1 MTGSPADE
9 TLSPQLL
16 PDPLDKESRPGA
28 WADGAEPPW
37 APPDWAEQ
45 NWDLVVIGGGNAAAT
60 SALAADDLG
69 ARVLIL
75 ERSPQHMRGGNTR
88 HTRNIRCV
96 HERDRFNTG
105 PYTADELWTDLCGV
119 GDGPNDEDLARITVR
134 DSESVP
140 AWMHDHGARW
150 QMPLAGTLHLGRT
163 NRFFLGGGKA
173 LLNSYY
179 RYLATRPRVRVA
191 YDAKVEELE
200 FAGPRCTG
208 LVVLLAGRRV
218 RVQARAVV
226 CASGGFE
233 ANLDWLRRYWSNAV
247 DNYIIRG
254 TPYNDGHILA
264 RLFQAHAAR
273 AGQEKGFHAIA
284 VDARAPRFDGGIATR
299 LDAIPFGIVV
309 NQHGH
314 RFHDEGEDLWPKRY
328 AIWGRKVAEQ
338 PGQIATVLWDAK
350 VNHLFLPPMY
360 GATQAAHIG
369 ELARLLSLDPGAVAA
384 TVRNYN
390 EAVTAASFNPA
401 VLDDCHT
408 VGLTPPKSHWAQP
421 LDTPPYFGIAV
432 RPGIT
437 FTYMGVA
444 VDRDARVRLEDGS
457 PFENVFA
464 AGEIMSGNILS
475 SGYLAG
481 FGMTIGSVWGR
492 RAGKKAVEH
501 VRR

>member
-1 MTGSPADE
+1 MTRHRRDYPSGVN
-9 TLSPQLL
+9 
-16 PDPLDKESRPGA
+16 
-28 WADGAEPPW
+28 W
-37 APPDWAEQ
+37 APAAWGGEQ
-45 NWDLVVIGGGNAAAT
+45 YWDVAVIGGGNAAVS

-75 ERSPQHMRGGNTR
+75 ERSPRHMRGGNTR

-96 HERDRFNTG
+96 HTQDQFNSG
-105 PYTADELWTDLCGV
+105 PYTFDELWADLCDV
-119 GDGPNDEDLARITVR
+119 GDGPNDEALARFTVR

-140 AWMHDHGARW
+140 GWMYGHGARW

-179 RYLATRPRVRVA
+179 RYLASRPHVQVA

-200 FAGPRCTG
+200 FSGSRCTG
-208 LVVLLAGRRV
+208 LIVLVANRRV
-218 RVQARAVV
+218 RVRARAII

-233 ANLDWLRRYWSNAV
+233 ANIEWLRRYWSDAV

-254 TPYNDGHILA
+254 TPYNDGHILSQ
-264 RLFQAHAAR
+264 LFAAHAAR

-284 VDARAPRFDGGIATR
+284 LDARAPRFDGGIATR
-299 LDAIPFGIVV
+299 LDAIPFGVVV
-309 NQHGH
+309 NKHGR
-314 RFHDEGEDLWPKRY
+314 RFHDEGEDIWPKRY
-328 AIWGRKVAEQ
+328 ASWGRRVAEQ
-338 PGQIATVLWDAK
+338 PDQIATVLWDAK
-350 VNHLFLPPMY
+350 VDHLFLPPMY
-360 GATQAAHIG
+360 GATRADDIG
-369 ELARLLSLDPGAVAA
+369 ELARLVGLNAECAVA
-384 TVRNYN
+384 TVQQYN
-390 EAVTAASFNPA
+390 SAVVAGTFDPT

-408 VGLTPPKSHWAQP
+408 VGLSPPKSHWAQP
-421 LDTPPYFGIAV
+421 MDTPPYSGIV
-432 RPGIT
+432 LRPGIT

-444 VDRDARVRLEDGS
+444 VDGSARVRLEDGS
-457 PFENVFA
+457 VFENVFA

-492 RAGKKAVEH
+492 QAGRKAAEH
-501 VRR
+501 VRG